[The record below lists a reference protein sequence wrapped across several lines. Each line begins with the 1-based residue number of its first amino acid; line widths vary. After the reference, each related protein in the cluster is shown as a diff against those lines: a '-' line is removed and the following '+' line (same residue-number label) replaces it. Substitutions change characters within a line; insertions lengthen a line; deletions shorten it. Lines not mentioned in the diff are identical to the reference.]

1 MRRNSKTYRLAFSA
15 ITVAV
20 AMILSFVESRIP
32 AFLPIPG
39 IKIGLSNIVTV
50 FVLYRLGSVRAAG
63 VSFLRIILSSLLFGS
78 LPALIYSFCG
88 GALSLGIMALTRRW
102 KLFSPVGV
110 SALGG
115 VFHNIGQIF
124 AAWILLGSSAVL
136 FYLPALL
143 ISGTLSGVLIGAT
156 AGILVRRTDIGRTA

>member
-1 MRRNSKTYRLAFSA
+1 MRRDSKAYQLAFSA
-15 ITVAV
+15 VTVAV

-39 IKIGLSNIVTV
+39 IKIGLANMVTV
-50 FVLYRLGSVRAAG
+50 FVLYRVGPARAAV
-63 VSFLRIILSSLLFGS
+63 VSFIRILLSALLFGS
-78 LPALIYSFCG
+78 LPAMIYSFCG
-88 GALSLGIMALTRRW
+88 GALSLGIMALASRW

-124 AAWILLGSSAVL
+124 AAWILLGSSVVL

-143 ISGTLSGVLIGAT
+143 ISGTLSGVLIGVS
-156 AGILVRRTDIGRTA
+156 AGILVRRTDIGRKP